1 MNNPFPSDDVSA
13 SQMPLKKDKVVEES
27 VVIPL
32 LEEQLHVEKQLVETG
47 RVRITK
53 TVLEEPQTVQI
64 PLTSETVE
72 IERVSLNQYVD
83 EPPLTRQE
91 GETTIYPVLKE
102 VLVVEKR
109 LMLIEEIRVTRRQSQ
124 TRQTLSVPL
133 RREDVRIERIDAT
146 SERPAPPESSL

>member
-1 MNNPFPSDDVSA
+1 MNNPFPSDDVLA

-64 PLTSETVE
+64 P
-72 IERVSLNQYVD
+72 
-83 EPPLTRQE
+83 
-91 GETTIYPVLKE
+91 
-102 VLVVEKR
+102 
-109 LMLIEEIRVTRRQSQ
+109 
-124 TRQTLSVPL
+124 
-133 RREDVRIERIDAT
+133 
-146 SERPAPPESSL
+146 